1 MDLFVRKEIKPMLIG
16 LEQEEAFDSPD
27 FLYELKLDGVRCIAY
42 LDKGVAELRNKT
54 NMRLSPIYPEMQ
66 FIHQCTNSRCILDGE
81 LIVLKN
87 GKPEFEEILRRSTMT
102 NKTRIEL
109 AASMLPVTF
118 TAFDILYYDDKQT
131 THLPLIE
138 RKELLNRTINE
149 TERFAIS
156 RFIPDNGISF
166 YNLVE
171 QNELEGIV
179 AKRKESKYFF
189 DKRTKDWIKIKS
201 YKHENFVVCGILY
214 AKPHGMTSLVLGQY
228 RDNQLIYKGHV
239 SLGVSRSR
247 YEAVIHLPEISSPF
261 GYIPTGNENAKWVP
275 PVLACEV
282 KYMKRSS
289 YDKMREAIFQGIRDN
304 ISPYNCKE

>member
-1 MDLFVRKEIKPMLIG
+1 
-16 LEQEEAFDSPD
+16 
-27 FLYELKLDGVRCIAY
+27 
-42 LDKGVAELRNKT
+42 
-54 NMRLSPIYPEMQ
+54 MRLSPIYPEMQ
-66 FIHQCTNSRCILDGE
+66 FIHQCTNARCILDGE

-109 AASMLPVTF
+109 AASILPVTF

-138 RKELLNRTINE
+138 RKELLDRAINE
-149 TERFAIS
+149 TERFALS
-156 RFIPDNGISF
+156 RFIPDDGISF
-166 YNLVE
+166 YKLVE

-179 AKRKESKYFF
+179 AKRKESKYFM

-201 YKHENFVVCGILY
+201 YKHEYFVVCGILY

-261 GYIPTGNENAKWVP
+261 GYIPLGNENAIWVP